1 MNFEQVFQMLGGG
14 GQTSYAKNSQLQE
27 KAVIR
32 IKPLVEE
39 SIKQI
44 CKTLPEKLVVA
55 DLGCSSGPNTL
66 LVLTQILNAVYE
78 YSTQSSQQK
87 PEIQYFLNDLPNN
100 DFNNIFQLSVQYE
113 MRIREEKGDDYV
125 PFYVVGLP
133 GSFYKRL
140 FPSKSVNIFYSSYS
154 LHWLSQVP
162 KGLEEEGYHLN
173 EKEIYINKGSSTTV
187 ANLYLKQFKRDFSD
201 FLKSRSKELI
211 FGGRMILSFLGRADW
226 QSIGGL
232 LYTWGLIAEALKAM
246 VLEGLVEEDKL
257 NAFNLPFYSP
267 SMEEVISVINME
279 GSFQLEQVQ
288 TFDSNWDPF
297 DESNDTFVEDKRLSG
312 KNVSNYIRSIV
323 EPLITSHFGDEII
336 EDLFSRYA
344 QNIARHMSAGKPK
357 YLVFILFM
365 KLKDEEQAVCGGE

>member
-1 MNFEQVFQMLGGG
+1 MQQAIISTSKVLFGPHINFIILHVRFPGNQDLCLFRSHSSDRSPLNSGHFDSVNSFRARIIFNSRAIEHKNCVSELSQAELLAMNFEHVFQMLGGG
-14 GQTSYAKNSQLQE
+14 GQTSYAKNSKLQE
-27 KAVIR
+27 KAVIK

-44 CKTLPEKLVVA
+44 CKTLPEKLVAA

-78 YSTQSSQQK
+78 YCTQSSQQM

-100 DFNNIFQLSVQYE
+100 DFNNIFQLSVQYQKK
-113 MRIREEKGDDYV
+113 IREEKGDDYV

-154 LHWLSQVP
+154 VHWLSQVP

-173 EKEIYINKGSSTTV
+173 EKEIYINKGSSSIV
-187 ANLYLKQFKRDFSD
+187 AQLYLKQFKRDFSD

-211 FGGRMILSFLGRADW
+211 FGGRIILSILGRTDW

-246 VLEGLVEEDKL
+246 VLEVCM
-257 NAFNLPFYSP
+257 FF
-267 SMEEVISVINME
+267 
-279 GSFQLEQVQ
+279 F
-288 TFDSNWDPF
+288 FF
-297 DESNDTFVEDKRLSG
+297 
-312 KNVSNYIRSIV
+312 
-323 EPLITSHFGDEII
+323 HF
-336 EDLFSRYA
+336 FS
-344 QNIARHMSAGKPK
+344 KFFFK
-357 YLVFILFM
+357 YLKKKLYSFIYNL
-365 KLKDEEQAVCGGE
+365 